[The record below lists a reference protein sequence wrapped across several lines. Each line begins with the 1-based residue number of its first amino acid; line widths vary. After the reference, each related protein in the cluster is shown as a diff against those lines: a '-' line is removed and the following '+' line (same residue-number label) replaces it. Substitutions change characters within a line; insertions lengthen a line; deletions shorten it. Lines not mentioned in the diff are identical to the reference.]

1 VSFEKERSAVSQD
14 QSAKQFKSLQNPYKY
29 FKIPFSEVPQPAP
42 YIVWYTTPSSSSW
55 SNVRPVV
62 TTGTQ
67 PLVIGVTDGD
77 LPANAELLGT
87 FVKDPPVPPL
97 AVGPSGMDDAYK
109 TSLATWLDGNKDLD
123 LQSMLAPLH

>member
-1 VSFEKERSAVSQD
+1 VSLEKERSAVS
-14 QSAKQFKSLQNPYKY
+14 QFKSLQNPYKY
-29 FKIPFSEVPQPAP
+29 FKIAFSEVPLPAP
-42 YIVWYTTPSSSSW
+42 YIVWYATSSSSSW

-62 TTGTQ
+62 TTGM
-67 PLVIGVTDGD
+67 PPVVIGVTDGD

-97 AVGPSGMDDAYK
+97 AVGPNGLDDAYK

-123 LQSMLAPLH
+123 LQSMLAPR